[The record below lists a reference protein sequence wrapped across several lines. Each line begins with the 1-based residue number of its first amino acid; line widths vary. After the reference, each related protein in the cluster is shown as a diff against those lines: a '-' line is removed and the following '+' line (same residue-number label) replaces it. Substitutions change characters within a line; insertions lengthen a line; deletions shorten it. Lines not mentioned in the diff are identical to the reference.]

1 MMFFRRL
8 QLPEIDGLSARPGAR
23 VDRLGA
29 TELTLSR
36 PRNLGSQGTPASR
49 GVFRPAS
56 WIFGVL
62 LWHFPVRNTLQIARV
77 AARIIHGLL
86 PLYCALLRRTA
97 AVRAAVATN
106 CIARRRLRCNMQQS
120 QAGLPP
126 SRCSHRDVMLPVTSQ
141 RVLLRYIPYTV
152 LSSRRLL
159 TLASRR
165 AGMNALEW
173 LS

>member
-1 MMFFRRL
+1 V
-8 QLPEIDGLSARPGAR
+8 S
-23 VDRLGA
+23 
-29 TELTLSR
+29 
-36 PRNLGSQGTPASR
+36 
-49 GVFRPAS
+49 RPAS
-56 WIFGVL
+56 WISGVL

-106 CIARRRLRCNMQQS
+106 CIARQRLRCNMQQS
-120 QAGLPP
+120 QTGLLP
-126 SRCSHRDVMLPVTSQ
+126 SRCSHRDVMFPRLHNASW
-141 RVLLRYIPYTV
+141 YIHTV